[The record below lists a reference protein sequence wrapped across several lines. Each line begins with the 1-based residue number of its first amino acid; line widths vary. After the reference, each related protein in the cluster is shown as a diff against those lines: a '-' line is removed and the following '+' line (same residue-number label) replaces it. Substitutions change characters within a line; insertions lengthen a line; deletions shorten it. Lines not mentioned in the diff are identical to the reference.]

1 MKKIGLFL
9 LFGLLVA
16 SCYTEDQEVDYDYV
30 NGQTMTFVPSLPS
43 NVNSVDYYWDS
54 ILIDTKTE
62 MPFVLVY
69 KIEGQS
75 SGIHT
80 LKYDTH
86 YTSSSGS
93 SSVVS
98 EKSTSISIRIK

>member
-1 MKKIGLFL
+1 MRRIGLFL
-9 LFGLLVA
+9 LFGLLLV

-43 NVNSVDYYWDS
+43 NVNSVDYYWDD
-54 ILIDTKTE
+54 ILITTKTE

-75 SGIHT
+75 SGIHI
-80 LKYDTH
+80 LSYITH
-86 YTSSSGS
+86 YPSSSGS
-93 SSVVS
+93 SSYES
-98 EKSTSISIRIK
+98 EKPTLVSIRIK